1 MLSAEFTGRFM
12 PSATTLRAIG
22 RQNPLVLRP
31 PDIATDRTE
40 ARSPTER
47 AWRSWFIR
55 HYLTSATIIAR
66 FPSTEIITAHHLTR
80 FARLSHN
87 TGMALSAAEH
97 LELVDAAIQRALT
110 SQEYEIGSGAGKRR
124 QVNANLT
131 ALYQQRADLLA
142 EISAG
147 TGSAASLGE
156 MEMVR

>member
-1 MLSAEFTGRFM
+1 
-12 PSATTLRAIG
+12 
-22 RQNPLVLRP
+22 
-31 PDIATDRTE
+31 
-40 ARSPTER
+40 
-47 AWRSWFIR
+47 
-55 HYLTSATIIAR
+55 
-66 FPSTEIITAHHLTR
+66 
-80 FARLSHN
+80 
-87 TGMALSAAEH
+87 MALSAAEH

-124 QVNANLT
+124 QVNANLA